1 MPDFLV
7 ERLLSFRRV
16 GRGSATLTLGSPPE
30 RWFLRSWPSRAFR
43 LGLLP
48 LTRIPGHRAFPGLP
62 SLELFG
68 RPRELRV
75 VPLPNSPVILPI
87 PLPNSACPLD
97 WGCWGVAKESL
108 MPQSL

>member
-48 LTRIPGHRAFPGLP
+48 LTRIPGHRAFPRLP
-62 SLELFG
+62 SLEWFG

-75 VPLPNSPVILPI
+75 VPLPNSIVILADASLACLPGFCLWT
-87 PLPNSACPLD
+87 PLVRWTGD
-97 WGCWGVAKESL
+97 VGV
-108 MPQSL
+108 